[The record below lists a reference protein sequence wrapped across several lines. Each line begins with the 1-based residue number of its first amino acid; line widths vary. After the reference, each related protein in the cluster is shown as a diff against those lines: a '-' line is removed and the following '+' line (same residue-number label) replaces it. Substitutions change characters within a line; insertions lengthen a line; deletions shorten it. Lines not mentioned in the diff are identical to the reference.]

1 MTIKFRKQ
9 AIKFIEKA
17 DPDTV
22 SRIREKLNQLL
33 TIVEEQSIIP
43 FTELDIKQMKG
54 EWEGFYRLRVGKVR
68 LIFTVDT
75 TSGDIEVY
83 AIGNRGDIY
92 KNS

>member
-17 DPDTV
+17 DPNTV

-43 FTELDIKQMKG
+43 FAELDIKQMRG

-68 LIFTVDT
+68 IIFTVDIS
-75 TSGDIEVY
+75 SGDIEVY

>member
-9 AIKFIEKA
+9 AVKFIDKA

-33 TIVEEQSIIP
+33 KIVEEQSIIP
-43 FTELDIKQMKG
+43 FTELDIKQMRG

-68 LIFTVDT
+68 IIFMVDI
-75 TSGDIEVY
+75 SSSDIEVY

-92 KNS
+92 KSS

>member
-22 SRIREKLNQLL
+22 SRIREKLSQLL

-43 FTELDIKQMKG
+43 FTELDIKQMRG

-68 LIFTVDT
+68 IIFTVDT
-75 TSGDIEVY
+75 SSGDIEVY
-83 AIGNRGDIY
+83 TIGNRGDIY